1 MYGQD
6 QSGRRSRRG
15 INCYGVAGTL
25 SWLACATEVRER
37 VRAAVER

>member
-1 MYGQD
+1 MYGQH
-6 QSGRRSRRG
+6 QSGRRSR
-15 INCYGVAGTL
+15 YGVAGTL